1 MQSLHVALSIT
12 RFLEFTATGTG
23 SGWQSDWIQQYFIRI
38 FDATVWILYPLRWTF
53 WTSWY
58 ILHGQCILATSQQ
71 EGVWKYMDI
80 PGVLWLCLDWN
91 ACCILLW
98 NLYPNSWLMCW
109 DLFSP
114 SLAYGRGTNR
124 CFWYFLEDCMMPSC
138 LEWCRWRLRTFSWR
152 TTFFENV
159 FVDVDSENDVFG
171 NRLEFVLPRMMY
183 LLDNNNFQTALYFN
197 WFCMSTFWTWL
208 RWFLWRT
215 FIFLDWHFCNA
226 TGRCIC
232 NMCKCMSLG
241 CLCFSWNLEY
251 DTLEVKCT
259 LHALIGS
266 SMLHDR
272 IKEKQGQHC
281 TVADRARTSYLC
293 LFCVL
298 REKGESEVKWEFVG
312 FWLACVGKFIHR
324 HRRLG
329 SDPNA

>member
-1 MQSLHVALSIT
+1 MHAA
-12 RFLEFTATGTG
+12 F
-23 SGWQSDWIQQYFIRI
+23 
-38 FDATVWILYPLRWTF
+38 
-53 WTSWY
+53 
-58 ILHGQCILATSQQ
+58 
-71 EGVWKYMDI
+71 
-80 PGVLWLCLDWN
+80 
-91 ACCILLW
+91 LLW

-114 SLAYGRGTNR
+114 SLAYGRGTSR
-124 CFWYFLEDCMMPSC
+124 CFCYFLEDCVMPSC

-159 FVDVDSENDVFG
+159 FLDVDDENDVFG
-171 NRLEFVLPRMMY
+171 NCLEFVLPRMMY

-197 WFCMSTFWTWL
+197 WFCMSTFFWTWL

-241 CLCFSWNLEY
+241 CFCFSWNLGY

-281 TVADRARTSYLC
+281 TVADRAWTSYLC

-312 FWLACVGKFIHR
+312 FRLACVCKLYSSASPL
-324 HRRLG
+324 RLG
-329 SDPNA
+329 PHA